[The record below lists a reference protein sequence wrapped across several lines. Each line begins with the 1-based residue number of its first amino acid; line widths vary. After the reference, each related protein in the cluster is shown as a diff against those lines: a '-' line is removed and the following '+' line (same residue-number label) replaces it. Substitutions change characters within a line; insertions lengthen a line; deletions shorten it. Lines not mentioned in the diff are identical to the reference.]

1 LKTIITTE
9 NTELWQSFAKAVQS
23 NVVIADVY
31 SDNLV
36 EGSADI
42 LLCTQAV
49 TELNVLEAD
58 IKNHQL
64 ETVLVFYQ
72 QCEYAIVTAISHGKS
87 LEQAALDWEHKMRS
101 LLQFHKQN
109 RRSIKL
115 INLEQAL
122 ANPKRLSQ
130 QLELLPVNLKVECKA
145 ETHSSMQLLLACQ
158 YVRQEVGLNELNTL
172 LNASSLP
179 LTDSVEI
186 ALDNQFLLAELDN
199 KENELLHLQLTKV
212 QEELEIYYLKNKSI
226 EKLLATVKE
235 EKQALSKDNQ
245 SLLAELDKHEN
256 ELLLLQLT
264 QLQEELEFYYLNS
277 KSIEKLLV
285 TVKEEKQAL
294 SKDKANLENKLNVL
308 SIAEKSK
315 SKLYS
320 QTLQQVK
327 TKEFELATVK
337 EENQA
342 LSKGKANLESKL
354 NVLSIAEK
362 SKSNLYSKTLQ
373 QIKIKRLELS
383 KLKKQNEKAK
393 IEIEI
398 LKHRLQQST
407 SENEVIKSSALWK
420 SAEKVRKLARVVNK
434 FDKKGEELQKEVALL
449 LTSDFFDPDWY
460 LSSYLDVA
468 ASNTN
473 PAEHYLKFGAKEGR
487 LPSPRFD
494 GNWYL
499 QRYPD
504 VVIGDI
510 NPLIHFIK
518 FGISERRNASPNML
532 TNQGINKGSQK

>member
-49 TELNVLEAD
+49 TEFNVLEAD

-122 ANPKRLSQ
+122 ANPKRLSK

-186 ALDNQFLLAELDN
+186 ALDNQSLLAELDN
-199 KENELLHLQLTKV
+199 KENELLHLQLTQV

-245 SLLAELDKHEN
+245 SLLAELDKQEN
-256 ELLLLQLT
+256 ELLPLQLT
-264 QLQEELEFYYLNS
+264 QLQEELEFYYSKN

-320 QTLQQVK
+320 Q
-327 TKEFELATVK
+327 
-337 EENQA
+337 
-342 LSKGKANLESKL
+342 
-354 NVLSIAEK
+354 
-362 SKSNLYSKTLQ
+362 TLQ

>member
-1 LKTIITTE
+1 
-9 NTELWQSFAKAVQS
+9 
-23 NVVIADVY
+23 
-31 SDNLV
+31 
-36 EGSADI
+36 
-42 LLCTQAV
+42 
-49 TELNVLEAD
+49 
-58 IKNHQL
+58 
-64 ETVLVFYQ
+64 
-72 QCEYAIVTAISHGKS
+72 
-87 LEQAALDWEHKMRS
+87 
-101 LLQFHKQN
+101 
-109 RRSIKL
+109 
-115 INLEQAL
+115 
-122 ANPKRLSQ
+122 LSK

-145 ETHSSMQLLLACQ
+145 KTHSSMQLLLACQ

-186 ALDNQFLLAELDN
+186 VLDNQYLLAELD
-199 KENELLHLQLTKV
+199 
-212 QEELEIYYLKNKSI
+212 
-226 EKLLATVKE
+226 
-235 EKQALSKDNQ
+235 SK
-245 SLLAELDKHEN
+245 EN

-264 QLQEELEFYYLNS
+264 QLQEELEFYYLKN

-294 SKDKANLENKLNVL
+294 SKDKSNLESKLNVL
-308 SIAEKSK
+308 TIAEKSK
-315 SKLYS
+315 SSLYS

-337 EENQA
+337 KEKQA
-342 LSKGKANLESKL
+342 LSKDKVNLESKL
-354 NVLSIAEK
+354 NVVSIAEK

-407 SENEVIKSSALWK
+407 SEIEVVKSSALWK

-434 FDKKGEELQKEVALL
+434 FDKKGAELQKEVELL

-468 ASNTN
+468 ASNIN

>member
-42 LLCTQAV
+42 LLCMQAV
-49 TELNVLEAD
+49 TEFNVLEAD

-72 QCEYAIVTAISHGKS
+72 QCEYAIATGISHGKS

-130 QLELLPVNLKVECKA
+130 QLELVSVNLEAECKA
-145 ETHSSMQLLLACQ
+145 KTHSSMQLLLACQ
-158 YVRQEVGLNELNTL
+158 HVRQEVGLNELNTL

-186 ALDNQFLLAELDN
+186 ALDNRFLLAELDN
-199 KENELLHLQLTKV
+199 KENELLHLQLTQL
-212 QEELEIYYLKNKSI
+212 QEELEVYYLKNKSI
-226 EKLLATVKE
+226 EKLLVTVKE

-245 SLLAELDKHEN
+245 SLLAELDKQEN

-264 QLQEELEFYYLNS
+264 QLQEELEVYYLKN
-277 KSIEKLLV
+277 KSIEKLFV

-294 SKDKANLENKLNVL
+294 SKDKANLE
-308 SIAEKSK
+308 
-315 SKLYS
+315 
-320 QTLQQVK
+320 
-327 TKEFELATVK
+327 
-337 EENQA
+337 
-342 LSKGKANLESKL
+342 
-354 NVLSIAEK
+354 
-362 SKSNLYSKTLQ
+362 
-373 QIKIKRLELS
+373 S

-407 SENEVIKSSALWK
+407 SVIFAKKSSALWK
-420 SAEKVRKLARVVNK
+420 SAEQVRKLARVVNK
-434 FDKKGEELQKEVALL
+434 FDRKGAELQKEVELL
-449 LTSDFFDPDWY
+449 LTSDYFDPDWY

-468 ASNTN
+468 ASNIN

-499 QRYPD
+499 QSYPD
-504 VVIGDI
+504 VDIGDI

-518 FGISERRNASPNML
+518 FGISEGRNASPNML
-532 TNQGINKGSQK
+532 TNQSINRGS